1 MVEFDFRAVDWPES
15 SVDAASHFYGALLP
29 QIRELLAGEG
39 MWADM
44 AEELEGNEG
53 IAVIFPPAD
62 HTHAAWRLAAIQELA
77 RAAAPLRVNGVACN
91 ENADMG
97 EVIEYLASAPGVTG
111 QMLVMDAIAGDNA

>member
-1 MVEFDFRAVDWPES
+1 
-15 SVDAASHFYGALLP
+15 
-29 QIRELLAGEG
+29 LLAGEG

-44 AEELEGNEG
+44 EEELEGNEG